1 MNAKMAKMNGWKA
14 VNVKHCIVGKGI
26 VSNLKELEL
35 CTIHNSAGTIRA
47 LFGPIVDPCFC

>member
-1 MNAKMAKMNGWKA
+1 MKAEMAKMNGWKA

-26 VSNLKELEL
+26 VSNLKELEYW
-35 CTIHNSAGTIRA
+35 TIHNSAGTIRA

>member
-1 MNAKMAKMNGWKA
+1 MSVEMAKMNGWKA

-26 VSNLKELEL
+26 VSKLKELEL

>member
-1 MNAKMAKMNGWKA
+1 MKAEMAKMDGWKA

>member
-1 MNAKMAKMNGWKA
+1 MRVEMAKMNGWKA

-26 VSNLKELEL
+26 VSKLKELEL

-47 LFGPIVDPCFC
+47 LFAPIVDPCFC